1 MISTRIHVALGL
13 AVVLALASLGAV
25 PLFAD
30 SAKSQIV
37 DRELQSKNFAN
48 NKIGTSP
55 TRKMVVYL
63 PTGYDES
70 PKRYPV
76 IYFLPSPFE
85 NYRLAFDQRDAR
97 PLGSSDRGWHDRPV
111 HSRMCRYDHATR
123 EFLVRKFSCDR

>member
-1 MISTRIHVALGL
+1 MISTRIHIALGL
-13 AVVLALASLGAV
+13 AVVLALASLGAI
-25 PLFAD
+25 PSFAD

-48 NKIGTSP
+48 NKIGTIP

-76 IYFLPSPFE
+76 IYFFPNNFE
-85 NYRLAFDQRDAR
+85 GSYRFIFDGHDAQG
-97 PLGSSDRGWHDRPV
+97 LFDRAIAAGVIH
-111 HSRMCRYDHATR
+111 
-123 EFLVRKFSCDR
+123 